1 MRIIIAGAGEVG
13 RHLAKLLSREDMD
26 ISLIDER
33 IDRLGD
39 LDTNFDLLTKV
50 GSPCSINDLRSIGVE
65 NVDLFIAV
73 TPSES
78 ENITACL
85 LANELGAKKTLAR
98 IDHYE
103 YLIPENKRIF
113 EKMGLNHLIYPELL
127 AAKEIAASLKTNWM
141 RYHLTLCEGA
151 LELCVVKVREGAEV
165 IGKKFMSGYFSH
177 GMYRI
182 VAIKR
187 GQETIIPGGQ
197 DEVVADDM
205 VYAVC
210 TRENKK
216 ILREQLGKQK
226 REIKNIIFFGGSKIA
241 QKTVQ
246 NLPDDLNVK
255 ILEAD
260 RELCYQLSE
269 KINNA
274 LIINADGSD
283 MAVLK
288 DEGIEDA
295 DAFVAVTASSEANI
309 FACMAAKRFGVKKTI
324 AEVENLDYIT
334 MAEGLE
340 IGTVLNKKTI
350 AASYIYQMLLD
361 ASVLNV
367 RNLTSAD
374 AEIVEFMAEEGSRI
388 TKAKV
393 RDMRLPA
400 DANIG
405 AIVRAGEGVLV
416 NGDTQILQGDQV
428 VVFCKSQVIRQ
439 LEKFF
444 K

>member
-1 MRIIIAGAGEVG
+1 MRIIIAGAGAVG

-26 ISLIDER
+26 ISLIDDR
-33 IDRLGD
+33 QDRLGD
-39 LDTNFDLLTKV
+39 LDANYDLLTKV
-50 GSPCSINDLRSIGVE
+50 GSPMSIHDLKSIGVKD
-65 NVDLFIAV
+65 VDLFIAV

-78 ENITACL
+78 DNITACL
-85 LANELGAKKTLAR
+85 LANQLGAKKTLAR
-98 IDHYE
+98 IDNYE
-103 YLIPENKRIF
+103 YLMPENKRIF
-113 EKMGLNHLIYPELL
+113 EQMGLNHLIYPELL
-127 AAKEIAASLKTNWM
+127 AAQEITASLKTNWM

-165 IGKKFMSGYFSH
+165 IGKQFMSGFFNH
-177 GMYRI
+177 GLYRV

-187 GQETIIPGGQ
+187 GQETIIPTGL
-197 DEVVADDM
+197 DEIQVDDM

-210 TRENKK
+210 TRENMKV
-216 ILREQLGKQK
+216 LREQLGKQK
-226 REIKNIIFFGGSKIA
+226 KEIRNIVFFGGSKIA

-246 NLPDDLNVK
+246 NLSDDLSIK

-260 RELCYQLSE
+260 RDHCYHLSE

-295 DAFVAVTASSEANI
+295 DAFVAVTDSSEANI
-309 FACMAAKRFGVKKTI
+309 FACMAAKRFGV
-324 AEVENLDYIT
+324 
-334 MAEGLE
+334 
-340 IGTVLNKKTI
+340 KKTI

-388 TKAKV
+388 TKCKI
-393 RDMRLPA
+393 RDMRLPK

-405 AIVRAGEGVLV
+405 AIVRAGEGILV
-416 NGDTQILQGDQV
+416 NGETQILQGDQV

-439 LEKFF
+439 LEKYF

>member
-151 LELCVVKVREGAEV
+151 LELCVVKVRDGAEV

-197 DEVVADDM
+197 DEVMADDM